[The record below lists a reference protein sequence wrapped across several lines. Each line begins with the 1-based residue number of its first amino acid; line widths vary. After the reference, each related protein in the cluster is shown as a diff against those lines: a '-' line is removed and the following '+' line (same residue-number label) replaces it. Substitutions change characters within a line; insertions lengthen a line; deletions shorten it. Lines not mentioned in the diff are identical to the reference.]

1 MTLQNEIDQKV
12 KEIHTDGYPMSL
24 GELINMYRDGELYL
38 QPDFQRFFRWND
50 TQKTRFIESILLGI
64 PIPSIFVARGES
76 GIWDVI
82 DGLQRLSTILEFV
95 GILKGKDGETLSPL
109 ALQGTKFLP
118 SLKGKKWEDKYDLE
132 NSFTPEQRI
141 DFKRSKLD
149 VKIIKKGS
157 DEEAKFELFQRL
169 NTGGSS
175 LTNQE
180 IRNCLM
186 IMSNKDFYEWLF
198 SLSQNSDFQDTLP
211 LTDKQLIERED
222 IEIALRFFVY
232 RHLDVSILSGSEDMG
247 EFLTNSMLD
256 ILKSDDFDLEN
267 EAMIFKKTFSLLN
280 NILGENSFKKFDA
293 TKNKFLGAFLVS
305 SFEMISIGISK
316 NLDFYL
322 EMDEEELIK
331 KIKDLYQNPVYLDT
345 TKRSGIRA
353 INRLKI
359 LSSLSETEFSV

>member
-1 MTLQNEIDQKV
+1 MTLQNEIDARS

-24 GELINMYRDGELYL
+24 GELINMYRDDELQL

-50 TQKTRFIESILLGI
+50 VQKTRFIESILLGI
-64 PIPSIFVARGES
+64 PIPSIFVARGEN
-76 GIWDVI
+76 GVWDVV
-82 DGLQRLSTILEFV
+82 DGLQRLSTIFEFV
-95 GILKGKDGETLSPL
+95 GILKNDKEETLAPL
-109 ALQGTKFLP
+109 SLQGTKFLP
-118 SLKGKKWEDKYDLE
+118 SLKGKKWEDKCDLE

-186 IMSNKDFYEWLF
+186 IMSNKKFYEWLF
-198 SLSQNSDFQDTLP
+198 ELSKDSNFQSTLP

-232 RHLDVSILSGSEDMG
+232 RHTNISDLSGSEDMG
-247 EFLTNSMLD
+247 EYLTNMMLEL
-256 ILKSDDFDLEN
+256 IKSSTFDLEN
-267 EAMIFKKTFSLLN
+267 EAHIFKQTFQILN
-280 NILGENSFKKFDA
+280 STLGENSFKKFDPL
-293 TKNKFLGAFLVS
+293 KDKFLGAFLVS
-305 SFEMISIGISK
+305 SFEIIAVGISQ
-316 NLDFYL
+316 NIDYYR
-322 EMDEEELIK
+322 EMDASDLISKVKGIYSHSTYQEATK
-331 KIKDLYQNPVYLDT
+331 KA
-345 TKRSGIRA
+345 GMRA

-359 LSSLSETEFSV
+359 LSSLSEEIFNS

>member
-1 MTLQNEIDQKV
+1 MTLQNEIDEKS

-24 GELINMYRDGELYL
+24 GELLNMYRDDELQL

-50 TQKTRFIESILLGI
+50 YQKSRFIESILLGI
-64 PIPSIFVARGES
+64 PIPSIFVARGDN
-76 GIWDVI
+76 GIWDVV

-95 GILKGKDGETLSPL
+95 GILKGNNGEILPPLS
-109 ALQGTKFLP
+109 LQGTKFLP
-118 SLKGKKWEDKYDLE
+118 SLKGKKWEDKDDPE

-141 DFKRSKLD
+141 DFKRAKLD

-186 IMSNKDFYEWLF
+186 IMANKPFYEWLF
-198 SLSQNSDFQDTLP
+198 ELSTDPNFQATLP

-222 IEIALRFFVY
+222 IEIALRFFAY
-232 RHLDVSILSGSEDMG
+232 RHTDMSTLSGSEDMG
-247 EFLTNSMLD
+247 EYLTNTMLEL
-256 ILKSDDFDLEN
+256 LKSPTFN
-267 EAMIFKKTFSLLN
+267 FEAESLIFRETFEVLN
-280 NILGENSFKKFDA
+280 NVLGENSFKKFDSA
-293 TKNKFLGAFLVS
+293 KNKFLGAFLVS
-305 SFEMISIGISK
+305 SFEIIAIGISK
-316 NLDFYL
+316 NPEIYA
-322 EMDEEELIK
+322 EMSPEELIN
-331 KIKDLYQNPVYLDT
+331 KIKDIYINPTYLDA
-345 TKRSGIRA
+345 TKKSGMRA

-359 LSSLSETEFSV
+359 LSSLSEELFFV